1 MTCKKKWLRRVL
13 VAVACVLVVF
23 CVGFGVYVSGYSH
36 ADSTATQA
44 IEAGASSDA
53 AVRVS
58 DEKSL
63 IAVGDS
69 SAQCG
74 LVLYP
79 GGLVEPEAY
88 VPLATKLA
96 QRGIFCV
103 IPKMPFYL
111 AFFDL
116 DAADS
121 VIAAYP
127 GVSHWWVG
135 GHSLGGV
142 AASSWAASNA
152 DKVEGLALLAAYSTK
167 DLSALGI
174 KVQIVYGSNDG
185 VINRESLAKSASQ
198 IDAASVLEIAGGNHA
213 GFGDYGEQDGDGEAT
228 ISADEQ
234 QEIAA
239 DAIAAAILS

>member
-1 MTCKKKWLRRVL
+1 MARNRKWPRRVL
-13 VAVACVLVVF
+13 VAVVAVLVV
-23 CVGFGVYVSGYSH
+23 CCAGFGVYVSGYSH
-36 ADSTATQA
+36 AGSTATEA
-44 IEAGASSDA
+44 IAAGAASDA
-53 AVRVS
+53 EVKVS

-69 SAQCG
+69 GSEYG

-88 VPLATKLA
+88 VPLAAKLA
-96 QRGIFCV
+96 RRGIFCV
-103 IPKMPFYL
+103 IPKVPFNL

-116 DAADS
+116 SAADAA
-121 VIAAYP
+121 IRAYP
-127 GVSHWWVG
+127 GVAHWWVG

-142 AASSWAASNA
+142 AASSWAAGNA
-152 DKVEGLALLAAYSTK
+152 DKIEGLALLAAYSTQ

-174 KVQIVYGSNDG
+174 KVELVYGSNDG

-198 IDAASVLEIAGGNHA
+198 VDDANVLEIAGGNHA
-213 GFGDYGEQDGDGEAT
+213 GFGDYGEQDGDGETT

-239 DAIAAAILS
+239 DAIAAAMLS